1 MDWSA
6 LLTNIIVA
14 LFSAGGFWALLETSL
29 KSRKKTKDKKL
40 DKLIDDVKNIKT
52 ELESTTDLCR
62 SYSRDRLNYLSEKY
76 MKQGYVPKEDIISYT
91 MLGNS
96 YINSGGNTET
106 KTKFE
111 YVIEELEVK

>member
-1 MDWSA
+1 MVEA
-6 LLTNIIVA
+6 
-14 LFSAGGFWALLETSL
+14 SL
-29 KSRKKTKDKKL
+29 KSRRKTRNESM
-40 DKLIDDVKNIKT
+40 DKLISDVESIKT

-76 MKQGYVPKEDIISYT
+76 IKQNYIPKEDVISYR
-91 MLGNS
+91 MLGES

-111 YVIEELEVK
+111 YVINELEVK